1 MSLVS
6 NAGVTGRAGD
16 HSADRRLHRYAVP
29 EGVTDGSPDVI
40 NERRKAALFAQ
51 TARKMQLLSVV
62 SLRASGRGAAA
73 MYTIEYYWVRL
84 RRSRRRPYRIARWI
98 IRVAVV
104 LVIAA
109 VVLDKTGIATP
120 DSLVDLAQRF

>member
-1 MSLVS
+1 
-6 NAGVTGRAGD
+6 
-16 HSADRRLHRYAVP
+16 
-29 EGVTDGSPDVI
+29 
-40 NERRKAALFAQ
+40 
-51 TARKMQLLSVV
+51 
-62 SLRASGRGAAA
+62 

-84 RRSRRRPYRIARWI
+84 RRSRRRPYRIARWV

-120 DSLVDLAQRF
+120 DSLLDLAQRL